1 MSDSPFSFF
10 ASCAKSLEPLLA
22 EELQQCGASD
32 VRQTVA
38 GVSFTGTLLEA
49 YRAVMFSRMASRIIV
64 LLHEQL
70 VPDADA
76 LYAAAD
82 SIDWTQHMS
91 SRDSFAISAAGTT
104 HNLRHTQFIAQRI
117 KDAIVDQFR
126 NSGQD
131 RPDVSKQDPDLRIHA
146 VIKKGRVSLG
156 VDLVNGSLHR
166 RGYRQE
172 QGEAPMKETLAA
184 ALLIRADW
192 PALMHKDNA
201 IIVDPMCG
209 AGTLLIEAALMALDV
224 APGLLRESQLSAW
237 PHHDQSAAA
246 VVRQEAEQ
254 RKQRGATWT
263 GQALGSDHDLRS
275 LGMARRNAERAGVW
289 NHVEFSSTALQDLK
303 LGQAPTLLITNPPYA
318 ERLGDEAQ
326 VMALYQALGDVIRR
340 EAMGAE
346 VAVFTARPEWG
357 KLIGIHSHKQYA
369 LFNGALPAKLLLFR
383 VDDDSVYQNRKTAV
397 AGSQLVT
404 EDALDNGGQ
413 MLANRLRKNL
423 KNTGRWARQQG
434 HGCYRLYDA
443 DMPEYAFAIDVYTD
457 MEGQMHIHMQEYKAP
472 ASVSDADAEQR
483 RRQCVLAVQVVLQLP
498 SQFISIKVRE
508 RQRGKQQ
515 YQPTREQGE
524 DIVVQEGDARLIVNL
539 ERYLDTGLFLDHRP
553 MRRYVHDHAAG
564 KDVLNLFCY
573 TGSVSVQAALGGAR
587 RTVSVDLSSTYLSWA
602 QRNLALNALNLSSN
616 ELVEM
621 DCLRYLQ
628 KCRQDFDLIFLDPP
642 TFSNSKSTD
651 NVLDIQRDHGELI
664 ELCMQRLRPQG
675 LLIFSTNMRKF
686 KLDPALA
693 ERFDIEP
700 FSAASIDP
708 DFARNNRI
716 HQVWLLRALAV

>member
-1 MSDSPFSFF
+1 
-10 ASCAKSLEPLLA
+10 
-22 EELQQCGASD
+22 
-32 VRQTVA
+32 
-38 GVSFTGTLLEA
+38 
-49 YRAVMFSRMASRIIV
+49 
-64 LLHEQL
+64 
-70 VPDADA
+70 
-76 LYAAAD
+76 
-82 SIDWTQHMS
+82 
-91 SRDSFAISAAGTT
+91 
-104 HNLRHTQFIAQRI
+104 
-117 KDAIVDQFR
+117 
-126 NSGQD
+126 
-131 RPDVSKQDPDLRIHA
+131 
-146 VIKKGRVSLG
+146 
-156 VDLVNGSLHR
+156 
-166 RGYRQE
+166 
-172 QGEAPMKETLAA
+172 
-184 ALLIRADW
+184 
-192 PALMHKDNA
+192 
-201 IIVDPMCG
+201 
-209 AGTLLIEAALMALDV
+209 
-224 APGLLRESQLSAW
+224 
-237 PHHDQSAAA
+237 
-246 VVRQEAEQ
+246 
-254 RKQRGATWT
+254 
-263 GQALGSDHDLRS
+263 
-275 LGMARRNAERAGVW
+275 
-289 NHVEFSSTALQDLK
+289 
-303 LGQAPTLLITNPPYA
+303 
-318 ERLGDEAQ
+318 
-326 VMALYQALGDVIRR
+326 
-340 EAMGAE
+340 
-346 VAVFTARPEWG
+346 
-357 KLIGIHSHKQYA
+357 
-369 LFNGALPAKLLLFR
+369 
-383 VDDDSVYQNRKTAV
+383 
-397 AGSQLVT
+397 
-404 EDALDNGGQ
+404 
-413 MLANRLRKNL
+413 
-423 KNTGRWARQQG
+423 
-434 HGCYRLYDA
+434 
-443 DMPEYAFAIDVYTD
+443 MPEYAFAIDVYTD

-602 QRNLALNALNLSSN
+602 QRNLALNELNLSSN

-700 FSAASIDP
+700 FSAASIDR